1 MSCGN
6 QGTLVMERNR
16 AEKVAAR
23 QAGACEDKELEFP
36 LTWFGS
42 LITEATAGDVS
53 PLLSAIFAELGLSG
67 ASVEPGRVSSGGKYL
82 TWNIKAHVPDLPTF
96 RRLTAEISKVPGTR
110 MLI

>member
-1 MSCGN
+1 M
-6 QGTLVMERNR
+6 VRNK
-16 AEKVAAR
+16 ADGIAGR
-23 QAGACEDKELEFP
+23 QAGASEDRELEFP

-53 PLLSAIFAELGLSG
+53 PLVSAIFTKLGLAD
-67 ASVEPGRVSSGGKYL
+67 ASVEAGRVSSGGRYL

-96 RRLTAEISKVPGTR
+96 KRLTSEISRVPGTR